1 MFVQIITAKVTDP
14 DLHRRQL
21 DTWRRDLKP
30 GAKGYLGSTGG
41 VTADGEL
48 FQIVRFASEAAAE
61 ENSTR
66 AEQGLWWSATE
77 AALDNVAFVNSSDVR
92 SFVGGGS
99 DAAGFV
105 QVMEAAVSDRA
116 RFDELLTEFE
126 TKIPAHRPEL
136 FGGLVIWH
144 DDGRMTMA
152 AYFASEAE
160 ARAGE
165 AREMPDDMKA
175 LDDEWR
181 SLLSDLRFYDLVN
194 PELDSA

>member
-1 MFVQIITAKVTDP
+1 MFVQIITAKVSDP
-14 DLHRRQL
+14 DLYRRQIEAWL
-21 DTWRRDLKP
+21 RDLKP
-30 GAKGYLGSTGG
+30 GADGYVGSTGG

-48 FQIVRFASEAAAE
+48 FQIVRFASRADAEA
-61 ENSTR
+61 NSAR
-66 AEQGLWWSATE
+66 AEQGAWWSATE
-77 AALDNVAFVNSSDVR
+77 AALDNVAFVNSDDVR

-126 TKIPAHRPEL
+126 TKIPALRPDL

-144 DDGRMTMA
+144 DGRMTMA

-165 AREMPDDMKA
+165 ALDMPDDMKA